1 MSKLIRNKKVRYGT
15 VSVVLTALIVAAVVL
30 INAIFYALA
39 VRYLWYADMTSSMS
53 FTVSEECY
61 DYIDTYIKP
70 QMEKNPDEKITFLFC
85 DEKEHFDEMTTSDVQ
100 YYVLKTAKDLAMRY
114 DFITI
119 DYLNIWEKPS
129 VARKYGI
136 TASTN
141 LAVIRGDR
149 YATYPVKDFFTFKS
163 EDTTTPVAYNGEARL
178 AIGMMRVTQAFDK
191 TCYFTLNHGEALQ
204 DIELLRI
211 VADAGYGINYLDLL
225 NFSIPEDCGM
235 LVIYNPTQD
244 LTSADSVSSLN
255 EVEKLRTYMQNG
267 GKMMVFAGADTFVS
281 GARPNLESFLAEWG
295 IAYRHHYNGEEGVEY
310 CANIRDMTRSTSTD
324 GYTLLGSYTTEGV
337 GADILREL
345 HESRFAPEPLFSKA
359 TCIDITADY
368 HSDGKGNYVN
378 ASAGRTASVMLTTS
392 ANAESFEGGKAAA
405 RGRFNLMTVTKGE
418 NDAYLFACSSVG
430 FAAEDA
436 LQSAVLGNSSILLSA
451 IRSTGKADIP
461 TRLNTKPFDDT
472 TIDSITTSASTTLT
486 LILSIVPT
494 LLICGTGVI
503 ILVRRKNS

>member
-1 MSKLIRNKKVRYGT
+1 
-15 VSVVLTALIVAAVVL
+15 
-30 INAIFYALA
+30 
-39 VRYLWYADMTSSMS
+39 
-53 FTVSEECY
+53 
-61 DYIDTYIKP
+61 
-70 QMEKNPDEKITFLFC
+70 
-85 DEKEHFDEMTTSDVQ
+85 
-100 YYVLKTAKDLAMRY
+100 
-114 DFITI
+114 
-119 DYLNIWEKPS
+119 
-129 VARKYGI
+129 
-136 TASTN
+136 
-141 LAVIRGDR
+141 
-149 YATYPVKDFFTFKS
+149 
-163 EDTTTPVAYNGEARL
+163 
-178 AIGMMRVTQAFDK
+178 
-191 TCYFTLNHGEALQ
+191 
-204 DIELLRI
+204 
-211 VADAGYGINYLDLL
+211 
-225 NFSIPEDCGM
+225 
-235 LVIYNPTQD
+235 
-244 LTSADSVSSLN
+244 
-255 EVEKLRTYMQNG
+255 MQNG

-324 GYTLLGSYTTEGV
+324 GYTLLGSYTTEGL

>member
-1 MSKLIRNKKVRYGT
+1 
-15 VSVVLTALIVAAVVL
+15 
-30 INAIFYALA
+30 
-39 VRYLWYADMTSSMS
+39 
-53 FTVSEECY
+53 
-61 DYIDTYIKP
+61 
-70 QMEKNPDEKITFLFC
+70 
-85 DEKEHFDEMTTSDVQ
+85 
-100 YYVLKTAKDLAMRY
+100 
-114 DFITI
+114 
-119 DYLNIWEKPS
+119 
-129 VARKYGI
+129 
-136 TASTN
+136 
-141 LAVIRGDR
+141 
-149 YATYPVKDFFTFKS
+149 
-163 EDTTTPVAYNGEARL
+163 
-178 AIGMMRVTQAFDK
+178 
-191 TCYFTLNHGEALQ
+191 
-204 DIELLRI
+204 
-211 VADAGYGINYLDLL
+211 
-225 NFSIPEDCGM
+225 M

-324 GYTLLGSYTTEGV
+324 GYTLLGSYTTEGL

>member
-149 YATYPVKDFFTFKS
+149 YATY
-163 EDTTTPVAYNGEARL
+163 
-178 AIGMMRVTQAFDK
+178 
-191 TCYFTLNHGEALQ
+191 
-204 DIELLRI
+204 
-211 VADAGYGINYLDLL
+211 
-225 NFSIPEDCGM
+225 
-235 LVIYNPTQD
+235 
-244 LTSADSVSSLN
+244 
-255 EVEKLRTYMQNG
+255 
-267 GKMMVFAGADTFVS
+267 
-281 GARPNLESFLAEWG
+281 
-295 IAYRHHYNGEEGVEY
+295 
-310 CANIRDMTRSTSTD
+310 
-324 GYTLLGSYTTEGV
+324 
-337 GADILREL
+337 
-345 HESRFAPEPLFSKA
+345 
-359 TCIDITADY
+359 
-368 HSDGKGNYVN
+368 
-378 ASAGRTASVMLTTS
+378 
-392 ANAESFEGGKAAA
+392 
-405 RGRFNLMTVTKGE
+405 TVTARRG
-418 NDAYLFACSSVG
+418 
-430 FAAEDA
+430 
-436 LQSAVLGNSSILLSA
+436 LQSV
-451 IRSTGKADIP
+451 
-461 TRLNTKPFDDT
+461 
-472 TIDSITTSASTTLT
+472 
-486 LILSIVPT
+486 
-494 LLICGTGVI
+494 
-503 ILVRRKNS
+503 